1 MKKILTIALVAVLAA
16 TSVFAGVNFSGGI
29 KTGYALTWNK
39 DGDFAAY
46 QYGSNKTDTNMAELD
61 LAVADENGLWN
72 ATLNGGVSLNGD
84 DYISGSLALDA
95 AKILSAALNKDLPVS
110 AKLSL
115 VGPNNNIAGLRA
127 YSNKSGNNY
136 DRLRT
141 GVSGLKTN
149 VVVAY
154 EKLVLVQFAIAPKL
168 SGDSSVTYDSDGVAV
183 LANNNIVTSVLI
195 TPVDGVNVSV
205 DYGYNSDFNYKHAVA
220 GAANVD
226 ISKLADLDFTIGVA
240 ASDKYGAKDS
250 DNFKNIVAVEVYGKV
265 KDISLN
271 AEYALTSAKTDGGD
285 TTNTH
290 GLHLGADFSALVE
303 NAKLDAYFGSKDL
316 KNFSDK
322 WYVGGDV
329 GYKLS
334 GITLNLGVEYN
345 KGGQKNVGSNAPK
358 DSFVLVPSIS
368 VAF

>member
-46 QYGSNKTDTNMAELD
+46 QYGSDKTDSNMAELD

-72 ATLNGGVSLNGD
+72 ATLNGAVSLNGD
-84 DYISGSLALDA
+84 DYISGSLTLDA
-95 AKILSAALNKDLPVS
+95 AKILSAALDKDLPVS

-115 VGPNNNIAGLRA
+115 VGPNNNVAGLRA
-127 YSNKSGNNY
+127 YSNKSSNNY

-141 GVSGLKTN
+141 DRDKFSSLKTN

-154 EKLVLVQFAIAPKL
+154 EKLVQVQFAVAPKL
-168 SGDSSVTYDSDGVAV
+168 SGSSTVVEENYNT
-183 LANNNIVTSVLI
+183 IVTSVLFA
-195 TPVDGVNVSV
+195 PVDGVKASV
-205 DYGYNSDFNYKHAVA
+205 DYGYNSDFKYKHAIA

-226 ISKLADLDFTIGVA
+226 ISKLADLDFTIGLA
-240 ASDKYGAKDS
+240 ASDKYGFNDS
-250 DNFKNIVAVEVYGKV
+250 DNFKNIVAVEVYGNV
-265 KDISLN
+265 KGIALN
-271 AEYALTSAKTDGGD
+271 AEYALTTAKADAGD

-303 NAKLDAYFGSKDL
+303 NTKLDAYFGSKKL
-316 KNFSDK
+316 NEFSDN
-322 WYVGGDV
+322 WYVGGDI

-334 GITLNLGVEYN
+334 GITLNLGLEYN

>member
-16 TSVFAGVNFSGGI
+16 TSVF
-29 KTGYALTWNK
+29 
-39 DGDFAAY
+39 FAAY
-46 QYGSNKTDTNMAELD
+46 QYGSDKTDTNMAELD

-72 ATLNGGVSLNGD
+72 ATLNGAVSLNGD
-84 DYISGSLALDA
+84 DYISGSLTLDA

-141 GVSGLKTN
+141 GTDSLKTN

-154 EKLVLVQFAIAPKL
+154 EKLVQVQFAVAPKL
-168 SGDSSVTYDSDGVAV
+168 AGSTA
-183 LANNNIVTSVLI
+183 AKEENTIVTSALFV
-195 TPVDGVNVSV
+195 PVDGVKASV
-205 DYGYNSDFNYKHAVA
+205 DYGFNSDFGYKHAVA
-220 GAANVD
+220 GAVNVD
-226 ISKLADLDFTIGVA
+226 IAKLADLDFTIGVA

-322 WYVGGDV
+322 WYVGGDI

>member
-46 QYGSNKTDTNMAELD
+46 QYGSDKTDTNMAELD

-84 DYISGSLALDA
+84 DYISGSLTLDA

-141 GVSGLKTN
+141 GSDSLKTN

-154 EKLVLVQFAIAPKL
+154 ENLVQVQFAVAPKL
-168 SGDSSVTYDSDGVAV
+168 AGSTA
-183 LANNNIVTSVLI
+183 AKAENTFVTSALFV
-195 TPVDGVNVSV
+195 PVDGVKASV
-205 DYGYNSDFNYKHAVA
+205 DYGFNSDFGYKHAVA
-220 GAANVD
+220 GAVNVD
-226 ISKLADLDFTIGVA
+226 IAKLADLDFTIGVA

-250 DNFKNIVAVEVYGKV
+250 DNFKNIVAVEVYGNV